1 MHPKKQTDALI
12 YLAKIPKS
20 SKLSKIGIRQAKE
33 LTSHIW
39 GWASRI

>member
-1 MHPKKQTDALI
+1 MHPKKQTDASIHLT
-12 YLAKIPKS
+12 KIPES
-20 SKLSKIGIRQAKE
+20 SRLAKIGIRQAKE